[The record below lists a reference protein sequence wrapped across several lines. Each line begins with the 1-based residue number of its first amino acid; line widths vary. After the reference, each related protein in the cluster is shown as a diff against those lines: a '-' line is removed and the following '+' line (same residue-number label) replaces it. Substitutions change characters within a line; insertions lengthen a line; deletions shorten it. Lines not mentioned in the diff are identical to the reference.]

1 MRRHISIPSTP
12 GNIRSS
18 NTRSGLV
25 ERNVSSAA
33 APSPTVSVTNPSAC
47 RTIPIISARAASS
60 STTRTR
66 ASIWLLSHCPGGMGQ
81 GPVVRRWQAGKSSG
95 SVREVG
101 AMSEHDDHHSQP
113 GGQENEGE
121 PPASES
127 GYGQPPGYQPPP
139 GQGYDPSPGQGYGQ
153 PPPPPPPG
161 QGYGQPPAPPL
172 PGQGYGQQPDPQQPG
187 PPPPGQG
194 YGQPLG
200 QPGTG
205 YGQYGPGD
213 PWSSYPATPVA
224 QPGTTPLPALSRGE
238 IYDGAFRS
246 IRANLPV
253 MLGLSAIV
261 VLVLG
266 ILEGLTTYGAFEEF
280 NRLLGR
286 LDPAEDPEAFIDA
299 FTTSGT
305 SFLLSSGIS
314 LLISFLGT
322 TILTG
327 LLIHAVSQAV
337 IGRKTTIGQVWAE
350 VRPQIL
356 RLLLLTIIIGLLL
369 TAVGIVAVLILTFS
383 VVSGSAG
390 LVLLGVLAAFLV
402 VVIGMPVVLTFTV
415 LATPAL
421 ILERATIGAA
431 LSRGFTLAKRSFWRV
446 LGIYLLT
453 VVLVGIVST
462 AITWPFGQV
471 SMIFET
477 GPGAFVLSLLGGVVA
492 NWITIPILAAV
503 VALLYIDIRIRTEG
517 LDAELARAAQES

>member
-1 MRRHISIPSTP
+1 
-12 GNIRSS
+12 
-18 NTRSGLV
+18 
-25 ERNVSSAA
+25 
-33 APSPTVSVTNPSAC
+33 
-47 RTIPIISARAASS
+47 
-60 STTRTR
+60 
-66 ASIWLLSHCPGGMGQ
+66 
-81 GPVVRRWQAGKSSG
+81 
-95 SVREVG
+95 
-101 AMSEHDDHHSQP
+101 MSEHDDHHSQP

-121 PPASES
+121 PPESEP

-224 QPGTTPLPALSRGE
+224 QPGTIPLRALSLGE